1 VKNNTYIAL
10 LNLSRKSEKKLKIKT
25 KTKIFDFELH
35 PDMVLQF
42 CLKLFNMLIRVF
54 TPLLGGQS
62 FYPRPFFMAHLSN

>member
-62 FYPRPFFMAHLSN
+62 FYPRPFFYGSLV